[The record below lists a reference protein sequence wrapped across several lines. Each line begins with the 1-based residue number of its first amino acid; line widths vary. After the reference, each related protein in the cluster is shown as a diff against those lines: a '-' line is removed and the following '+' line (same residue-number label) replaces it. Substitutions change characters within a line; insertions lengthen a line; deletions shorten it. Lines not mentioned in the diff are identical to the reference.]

1 MAEIIT
7 PQTEVQLAETITPQI
22 EIQPPLFAP
31 DGSPSDEVKK
41 ALKQMEIEQNRRWAE
56 EIADLI
62 EERHQN
68 HAP

>member
-1 MAEIIT
+1 MAETIT
-7 PQTEVQLAETITPQI
+7 PQTEV
-22 EIQPPLFAP
+22 QPPLFAP

-41 ALKQMEIEQNRRWAE
+41 ALKEMETEQNREYSKRWAE